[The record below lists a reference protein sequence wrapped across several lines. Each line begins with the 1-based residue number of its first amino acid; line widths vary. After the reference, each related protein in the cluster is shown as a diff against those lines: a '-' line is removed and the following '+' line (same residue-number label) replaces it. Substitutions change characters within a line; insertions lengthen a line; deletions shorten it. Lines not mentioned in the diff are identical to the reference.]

1 MEQDKKIL
9 HGTYSGAEGR
19 ASAFDLTLSGKID
32 APLVVFAHGY
42 KGFKDWGPWH
52 KVAEVF
58 AGKGFDF
65 LKFNFSHNGGTVENP
80 TDFPDTEAFARNTYS
95 KEAEDFNTVLFNAR
109 QGLTFHTGVRKYTR
123 IFLIG
128 HSRGGGMAAITA
140 AARPDTSGLALWASV
155 ADFGE
160 RFRFDLEQWEA
171 EGRVY
176 IKNARTG
183 QDLPHDFT
191 FYTDF
196 RDHRER
202 LDILA
207 AARRIQCPALVVH
220 GTDDEAVGHRNAD
233 RLHAAL
239 PESEL
244 LKIEGTGHTFGGKH
258 PYTEEELPEPLSQA
272 AAATATFFARQL

>member
-1 MEQDKKIL
+1 MKQNKKIL
-9 HGTYSGAEGR
+9 HGTYTGAEGR
-19 ASAFDLTLSGKID
+19 ASAFDLTLSGKIN
-32 APLVVFAHGY
+32 APLVIFAHGY

-58 AGKGFDF
+58 ADRGFDF

-80 TDFPDTEAFARNTYS
+80 IDFPDTEAFARNTYS
-95 KEAEDFNTVLFNAR
+95 KEAEDFNTVIGHAQR
-109 QGLTFHTGVRKYTR
+109 GLTFHTGVRKYTH

-128 HSRGGGMAAITA
+128 HSRGGGIATVTA
-140 AARPDTSGLALWASV
+140 AAHRDIRGLALWASV

-160 RFRFDLEQWEA
+160 RFRFDLNQWEK
-171 EGRVY
+171 ERRVY

-183 QDLPHDFT
+183 QDLPHDFK

-196 RDHRER
+196 KDNREQ

-207 AARRIQCPALVVH
+207 AAGRVGCAALVVH

-244 LKIEGTGHTFGGKH
+244 LKIEGAGHTFGGKH
-258 PYTEEELPEPLSQA
+258 PYEEEKLPPHLMQA
-272 AAATATFFARQL
+272 AEATAEFFALRL